1 MKALD
6 KLREISKAL
15 TLLGIEYAEKE
26 AELLIIQGLGIS
38 TVDLY
43 RDNHELNAEQTA
55 IINNMAARRSKREPL
70 QYITGHTEFSGLKI
84 MVGQGVLI
92 PRPETELMAEY
103 AVKQIRARNTEH
115 RIQSPEHPE
124 KLRNWSGRT
133 QKSERG
139 QRMTILDLC
148 TGSGCL
154 ALALA
159 KEFPDTRI
167 CGIDISA
174 TAIGYAKENSR
185 INNIRNVDF
194 IMGDIFGPLRVNM
207 LFDFIVSNPPYIK
220 TDDIRGLQ
228 PEISEWEP
236 YSALDGGGDG
246 LAYYRIII
254 GAASGH
260 LKVNGTIMLELGTG
274 CADAAVEMCRQAG
287 YVNVEIF
294 KDYAGI
300 ERIIQAGWTR

>member
-1 MKALD
+1 MKVQD

-26 AELLIIQGLGIS
+26 AELLIVQGLGIS
-38 TVDLY
+38 TVDIY
-43 RDNHELNAEQTA
+43 RDNPELNSEQTA
-55 IINNMAARRSKREPL
+55 IINDMAARRSKREPL

-103 AVKQIRARNTEH
+103 AVKRIMAQNTEH
-115 RIQSPEHPE
+115 RTRSSE
-124 KLRNWSGRT
+124 LR
-133 QKSERG
+133 

-159 KEFPDTRI
+159 KEFPDAWVY
-167 CGIDISA
+167 GIDISSS
-174 TAIGYAKENSR
+174 AIGYANKNSQ

-194 IMGDIFGPLRVNM
+194 IIGDIFGPLRVNM

-220 TDDIRGLQ
+220 TDEIKGLQ

-236 YSALDGGGDG
+236 YTALDGGGDG
-246 LAYYRIII
+246 LAYYRKII
-254 GAASGH
+254 GTASDH
-260 LKVNGTIMLELGTG
+260 LKINGTIILELGAG
-274 CADAAVEMCRQAG
+274 CAGSTADMCRQAG
-287 YVNVEIF
+287 YVRVEIF
-294 KDYAGI
+294 RDYAGI
-300 ERIIQAGWTR
+300 ERIIQARWTR